1 MWDCCTTALMFRVC
15 EFHGF
20 KIVSSWRMAFSASV
34 SNIDGQ
40 RKQRRELKMDTGAT
54 EFPPVYAHWLTP
66 HYYTSPILCCSV
78 STVSNVSSGSA
89 VLTTQ
94 CQIKNKG
101 RRNKLPCVWLKLMMM
116 FARLNSPRRSSAESK
131 KARGG
136 PSYWSITSV
145 GLLLWML
152 LFHSSWTHYEFCRA
166 FLKGPTTLYLAQSR
180 HKSVQTVSNVGSRW
194 TEIGSLVKSWNT
206 NTTTTSCAKKDS
218 RSSFFCFNDGS
229 SVAHAPPAKQHTT
242 TPAAPLHHTAH
253 TVVVVV

>member
-1 MWDCCTTALMFRVC
+1 MPLNWLHTIIQAQSSAALFQLCQMSRRGLLFSPPNV
-15 EFHGF
+15 
-20 KIVSSWRMAFSASV
+20 KSKLKVDAINYLVSGW
-34 SNIDGQ
+34 N
-40 RKQRRELKMDTGAT
+40 
-54 EFPPVYAHWLTP
+54 
-66 HYYTSPILCCSV
+66 
-78 STVSNVSSGSA
+78 
-89 VLTTQ
+89 
-94 CQIKNKG
+94 
-101 RRNKLPCVWLKLMMM
+101 LMMM

-145 GLLLWML
+145 GLVDVIISLKLDALWIL
-152 LFHSSWTHYEFCRA
+152 QGL
-166 FLKGPTTLYLAQSR
+166 LKGPTTLYLAQSR

>member
-1 MWDCCTTALMFRVC
+1 
-15 EFHGF
+15 
-20 KIVSSWRMAFSASV
+20 
-34 SNIDGQ
+34 
-40 RKQRRELKMDTGAT
+40 MDTGAT

-66 HYYTSPILCCSV
+66 HYYTSPILYCSV

-89 VLTTQ
+89 VLTTK
-94 CQIKNKG
+94 CQIKIEG
-101 RRNKLPCVWLKLMMM
+101 QRDKLPCVWLKLMMV

-145 GLLLWML
+145 GLVDVIISLKLDALWIL
-152 LFHSSWTHYEFCRA
+152 QGL
-166 FLKGPTTLYLAQSR
+166 LKGPTTLYLAQSR